1 MGNVKLNEKPTAED
15 FAYAYVEDSTG
26 AVVRVPK
33 EKIYALGK
41 DGGYYIPTVDDDG
54 NLAWSASEEGM
65 PEIDGTNI
73 KGPKGDPGEPGYT
86 PVKGTDY
93 YTDSDKQEMVD
104 LVLEKIPDD
113 KYVKT
118 AEQTLTA
125 ERQLQARSNIGA
137 ASTAEVSQLS
147 QEIGDLRTEIGLE
160 IAEVASLIGGD
171 A

>member
-41 DGGYYIPTVDDDG
+41 DGGYYTPTVDDDG
-54 NLAWSASEEGM
+54 NLTWAASEEGM

-73 KGPKGDPGEPGYT
+73 KGPKGDT

-93 YTDSDKQEMVD
+93 FTDEDKAEMVKE
-104 LVLEKIPDD
+104 VLEAMPEDESV
-113 KYVKT
+113 KYT
-118 AEQTLTA
+118 TQNLTEEQQT
-125 ERQLQARSNIGA
+125 RARTNIGA
-137 ASTAEVSQLS
+137 ASEAEKISMSYDEENKIV
-147 QEIGDLRTEIGLE
+147 RFFR
-160 IAEVASLIGGD
+160 GG
-171 A
+171 